1 MIDETITH
9 HRAKQIIRGKL
20 DELGVPFT
28 KLTAKWVNF
37 SDLARV
43 RCMFVKI
50 HGWKPNPAW
59 RDIETFA
66 ADNGFRVDMDCRA

>member
-59 RDIETFA
+59 SELRLLA
-66 ADNGFRVDMDCRA
+66 VVKGFRLETDWE